1 MEGEKQV
8 LCSSYWIAQKK
19 VEITL
24 TEHVDHEDPT
34 IATMRRLMLAD
45 WSNNRIPFESAI
57 TKPFFVIMHLLD
69 PRHARRRQF
78 LFTEA
83 EWNVVVSI
91 FRNICSKF
99 FPNDCLEPIWTAL
112 TPEVQRDQRE
122 LFPAPP
128 AAAAGGPALE
138 VGVCAAA
145 APDPAPIDEK
155 EG

>member
-1 MEGEKQV
+1 MEGENQV

-24 TEHVDHEDPT
+24 TEHVDHEDPI
-34 IATMRRLMLAD
+34 IANMRRLMFAD
-45 WSNNRIPFESAI
+45 WNINRIPFESAI
-57 TKPFFVIMHLLD
+57 TKPLFVIMHLLD

-83 EWNVVVSI
+83 QWNDVVIV

-99 FPNDCLEPIWTAL
+99 FPNDCLEPIWTSL
-112 TPEVQRDQRE
+112 TPEVQRSQRE

-128 AAAAGGPALE
+128 AAAA
-138 VGVCAAA
+138 
-145 APDPAPIDEK
+145 PAPPLIDKK
-155 EG
+155 EGWFHVLCCYFC